1 MRVARSSGVSPP
13 QLVVAQDRFYD
24 HLYDDLADAREQ
36 VVIYSPFAT
45 ADRVGQLEPHLRAAI
60 ERGVGVWVITK
71 TLEERSSPFSSGSS
85 EASHASCSSTVR
97 AATPL
102 CRWGEAVL
110 IDSQVLWQGL
120 LNPLS
125 FSATHVVVEASGS
138 GEHLDTLL
146 ASLSPYGIEE
156 LARTSAIAMR
166 RSTVAAGSRA
176 AANEA
181 NNENPETP
189 GGKP

>member
-1 MRVARSSGVSPP
+1 VRVARSSGVSPP

-125 FSATHVVVEASGS
+125 FSATQEIMERQVSREIVRGYASV
-138 GEHLDTLL
+138 LRLNDLL
-146 ASLSPYGIEE
+146 ATYRNSETECPYCGGE
-156 LARTSAIAMR
+156 L
-166 RSTVAAGSRA
+166 VAAEGRD
-176 AANEA
+176 E
-181 NNENPETP
+181 PVYWRCVVDD
-189 GGKP
+189 